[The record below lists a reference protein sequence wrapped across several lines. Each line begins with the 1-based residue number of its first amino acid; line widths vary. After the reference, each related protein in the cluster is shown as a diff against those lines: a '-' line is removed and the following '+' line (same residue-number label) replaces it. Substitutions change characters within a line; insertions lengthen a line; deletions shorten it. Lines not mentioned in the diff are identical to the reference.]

1 MVSGPLMSDGNPST
15 ELRLSWRQWV
25 AGLLDPASRRP
36 GARLVRMVN
45 IAFIITGLIGVLLA
59 SDAGV
64 IPEEGVLVGGPLAA
78 FMIEYL
84 VRLWIIPDMW
94 AAHGDP
100 AGRLRLR
107 WMLSARGLVDL
118 SGAVLIPVAWIVG
131 VSVANAE
138 MLGVL
143 WVFKLARYSPG
154 LAVLWRVIQLEA
166 EPLIGVLF
174 AFLVVLLCAAVLAY
188 LLEGQAQP
196 AVFGTVSKSLW
207 WTIVTLTTTGYG
219 DVTPVTVPGRMLAGL
234 VMMCGILVFSLW
246 AGILATGFSQEMRR
260 RAFLKTWD
268 LVARVPLFQNVGA
281 AVIADVAQRLR
292 ACEVGSGSVVVR
304 RGDIGDCMYFIV
316 SGDIEIQAAS
326 DVIFRLK
333 DGDFFG
339 EMALITGTRRRATAV
354 ALKSSQ
360 LLILDIADF
369 RDLAARHPDLAA
381 AIRSEAERRMG
392 KAHESYE

>member
-1 MVSGPLMSDGNPST
+1 
-15 ELRLSWRQWV
+15 
-25 AGLLDPASRRP
+25 
-36 GARLVRMVN
+36 
-45 IAFIITGLIGVLLA
+45 
-59 SDAGV
+59 
-64 IPEEGVLVGGPLAA
+64 
-78 FMIEYL
+78 
-84 VRLWIIPDMW
+84 
-94 AAHGDP
+94 
-100 AGRLRLR
+100 
-107 WMLSARGLVDL
+107 MLSARGLVDL